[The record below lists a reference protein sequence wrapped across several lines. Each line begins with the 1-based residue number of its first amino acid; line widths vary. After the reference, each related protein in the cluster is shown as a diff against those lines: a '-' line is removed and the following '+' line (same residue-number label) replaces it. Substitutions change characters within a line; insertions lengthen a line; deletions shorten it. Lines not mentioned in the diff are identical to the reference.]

1 MTQSRIVKI
10 GDALSHLANVAVLAN
25 HADTDANE
33 SISGR
38 SFRCGWARAQRVINI
53 LFWWDP
59 DHRQSAHRRDVQR
72 AIALVESEARRVRI
86 RD

>member
-1 MTQSRIVKI
+1 MTQPRIIKI
-10 GDALSHLANVAVLAN
+10 GDALSQLANVALLAN

-38 SFRCGWARAQRVINI
+38 SFRCGWTRAQRVINI

-59 DHRQSAHRRDVQR
+59 DHCQSAHRRDVQR
-72 AIALVESEARRVRI
+72 AIALIESEVRRVRD
-86 RD
+86 RS